1 MMQMPYML
9 EKQTVTC
16 AELAQHRD
24 FAILNTNST
33 IPSNEIN
40 IQLHLQRNKL
50 TFLASYLVSSL
61 DNTRR

>member
-24 FAILNTNST
+24 IVILNTNST
-33 IPSNEIN
+33 IPSTQIH
-40 IQLHLQRNKL
+40 I
-50 TFLASYLVSSL
+50 
-61 DNTRR
+61 